1 MCVCIICV
9 YVYDWCISI
18 DESCVCVMSRV
29 NESHHMWRSH
39 TIREWVMYNMCV
51 CIIYVYMYNMC
62 ICVWLVHK
70 YQRVVSCHVWISHI
84 TNMDESNHICDSHGT
99 CEWVIS
105 PINESCHV
113 WMSHVTYEW
122 VMSHTESR
130 HTWMSHVTWQSHV
143 TYEWVMSHMNE
154 SCHTRMNESRH
165 TWMSHVT
172 WQPSR
177 WARGGVCERRVQGWV
192 TWGACDMAH
201 SYVTWLSYSWHGSF
215 IRDMTHSYVTWPIH
229 MWYDSFIR
237 DMTYSYKTWLIYMW
251 HDSFM

>member
-1 MCVCIICV
+1 
-9 YVYDWCISI
+9 
-18 DESCVCVMSRV
+18 MS
-29 NESHHMWRSH
+29 
-39 TIREWVMYNMCV
+39 
-51 CIIYVYMYNMC
+51 
-62 ICVWLVHK
+62 
-70 YQRVVSCHVWISHI
+70 
-84 TNMDESNHICDSHGT
+84 
-99 CEWVIS
+99 
-105 PINESCHV
+105 ESCHV
-113 WMSHVTYEW
+113 WVNHVTYEW
-122 VMSHTESR
+122 VMSRMNESR
-130 HTWMSHVTWQSHV
+130 HIWMSHVTFEWACHMCRNLHRVTSHLSELCHTCEWGMWVSHV